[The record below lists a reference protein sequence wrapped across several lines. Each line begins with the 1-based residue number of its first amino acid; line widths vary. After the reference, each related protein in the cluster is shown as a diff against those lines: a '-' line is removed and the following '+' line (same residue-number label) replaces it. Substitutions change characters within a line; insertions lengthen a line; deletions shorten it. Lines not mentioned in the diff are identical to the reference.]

1 MGLLLDAGTALA
13 AFLSLLMLP
22 ATLMLALGIFLWY
35 RGRLQS
41 NEDRIRLGKMLTMMG
56 IIFLTI
62 LLITSGF
69 LNQILPGS

>member
-13 AFLSLLMLP
+13 ALLSLLMFP
-22 ATLMLALGIFLWY
+22 ATSMLVLGIFLWY
-35 RGRLQS
+35 RGRLLA
-41 NEDRIRLGKMLTMMG
+41 NEDRLRLGKMLTMMG

-69 LNQILPGS
+69 LNQILPGN